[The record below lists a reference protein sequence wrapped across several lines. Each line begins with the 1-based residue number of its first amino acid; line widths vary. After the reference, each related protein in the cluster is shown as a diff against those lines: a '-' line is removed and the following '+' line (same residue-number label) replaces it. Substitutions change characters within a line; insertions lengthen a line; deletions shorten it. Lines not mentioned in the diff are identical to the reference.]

1 MAQNQVAGPYSSR
14 NRLILFKGKVVVT
27 CKLREALMFEAH
39 DTKVGGHSGALRAY
53 KRLAQQ
59 FCWPSMFHSVQEYVS
74 KYETC
79 QRTKATT
86 LKPAGLLQPLPIPCQ
101 VWDDISMDFV
111 EGLPNSQGK
120 DTIIVVVDRLS
131 KFAHFIPLSHLFS
144 VKRWQKN

>member
-1 MAQNQVAGPYSSR
+1 
-14 NRLILFKGKVVVT
+14 
-27 CKLREALMFEAH
+27 MFEAH
-39 DTKVGGHSGALRAY
+39 DTKVGEHSRALRTY

-59 FCWPSMFHSVQEYVS
+59 FYWLSMFHSVQEYVR
-74 KYETC
+74 KCETC
-79 QRTKATT
+79 QMTKATT
-86 LKPAGLLQPLPIPCQ
+86 LKLAGLLQPLPIPCQ
-101 VWDDISMDFV
+101 VWDDISIDFI